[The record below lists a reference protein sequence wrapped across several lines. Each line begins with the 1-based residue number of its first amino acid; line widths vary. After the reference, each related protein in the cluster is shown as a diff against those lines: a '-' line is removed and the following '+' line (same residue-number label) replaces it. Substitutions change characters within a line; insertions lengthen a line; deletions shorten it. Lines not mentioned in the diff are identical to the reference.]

1 MVFQG
6 AQVRHPLPD
15 FGTHHTVA
23 IGIYPSPKSRFSVI
37 GLMDGNDNSGFNC
50 LWGNGLQL
58 RRVDRFYGYTYDQ
71 DQGNARMARLR
82 AKNAPGPG

>member
-1 MVFQG
+1 
-6 AQVRHPLPD
+6 
-15 FGTHHTVA
+15 
-23 IGIYPSPKSRFSVI
+23 
-37 GLMDGNDNSGFNC
+37 MDGNDNSGFNC